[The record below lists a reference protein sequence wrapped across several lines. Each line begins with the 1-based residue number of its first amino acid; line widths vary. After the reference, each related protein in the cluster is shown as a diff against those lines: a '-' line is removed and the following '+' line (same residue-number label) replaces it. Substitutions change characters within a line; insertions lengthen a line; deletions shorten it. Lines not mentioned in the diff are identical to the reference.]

1 MFQDLLNGYFT
12 VESISSASTQIFIVA
27 LLTQY
32 IKSFL
37 QASNVKDKW
46 FPIVGLAVG
55 EVTQVLLFFALQGI
69 TLDSFCLGSFH
80 GLFYGSLGIAAF
92 DISKAIK
99 EVTLPKD
106 TQNKLEETKALE
118 TAKIEDKNSRKEQQ
132 EFENWAHH

>member
-12 VESISSASTQIFIVA
+12 VESISGASTQIFIVA

-55 EVTQVLLFFALQGI
+55 VVTQVLLFFALQGI

-118 TAKIEDKNSRKEQQ
+118 TAKIEDNIKE
-132 EFENWAHH
+132 ENN

>member
-1 MFQDLLNGYFT
+1 MLQDLLNGYFT
-12 VESISSASTQIFIVA
+12 VESISGASTQIFIVA

-46 FPIVGLAVG
+46 FPFVGLVVG

-69 TLDSFCLGSFH
+69 TLDSFCLGSFN

-99 EVTLPKD
+99 EVTVPKG
-106 TQNKLEETKALE
+106 
-118 TAKIEDKNSRKEQQ
+118 TAKEDETEPNKEANKEESTKEIEIEKVIKE
-132 EFENWAHH
+132 ENN

>member
-12 VESISSASTQIFIVA
+12 VESISGASTQIFIVA

-46 FPIVGLAVG
+46 FPIVGLTVG
-55 EVTQVLLFFALQGI
+55 VVTQVLLFFALQGI

-106 TQNKLEETKALE
+106 TQNNLEETKALE
-118 TAKIEDKNSRKEQQ
+118 TAKIEDNIKKE
-132 EFENWAHH
+132 NN

>member
-12 VESISSASTQIFIVA
+12 VESISGASTQIFIVA

-55 EVTQVLLFFALQGI
+55 VVTQVLLFFALQGI

-99 EVTLPKD
+99 EVTLPKGM
-106 TQNKLEETKALE
+106 QNNLEETKALE
-118 TAKIEDKNSRKEQQ
+118 TAKIEDNIKKED
-132 EFENWAHH
+132 NYAK

>member
-12 VESISSASTQIFIVA
+12 AESISGASTQIFIVA

-46 FPIVGLAVG
+46 FPIVGLVVG

-118 TAKIEDKNSRKEQQ
+118 TAKIEDNIKE
-132 EFENWAHH
+132 ENN

>member
-12 VESISSASTQIFIVA
+12 VESISGASTQIFIVA

-46 FPIVGLAVG
+46 FPIVGLTVG
-55 EVTQVLLFFALQGI
+55 VVTQVLLFFALQGI

-106 TQNKLEETKALE
+106 TQNTLAETKALE
-118 TAKIEDKNSRKEQQ
+118 QAEIEEQK
-132 EFENWAHH
+132 EFENWARH

>member
-12 VESISSASTQIFIVA
+12 VESISGASTQIFIVA

-55 EVTQVLLFFALQGI
+55 VVTQVLLFFALQGI

-106 TQNKLEETKALE
+106 TQNNLEETKALE
-118 TAKIEDKNSRKEQQ
+118 TAKIEDNIKE
-132 EFENWAHH
+132 ENN

>member
-12 VESISSASTQIFIVA
+12 VESISGASTQIFIVA

-55 EVTQVLLFFALQGI
+55 VVTQVLLFFALQGI

-118 TAKIEDKNSRKEQQ
+118 QAEIEEQK

>member
-12 VESISSASTQIFIVA
+12 VESISGASTQIFIVA

-55 EVTQVLLFFALQGI
+55 VVTQVLLFFALQGI

-106 TQNKLEETKALE
+106 TQNNLEETKALE
-118 TAKIEDKNSRKEQQ
+118 TAKIEDNIKKE
-132 EFENWAHH
+132 NN

>member
-12 VESISSASTQIFIVA
+12 VESISGASTQIFIVA

-55 EVTQVLLFFALQGI
+55 VVTQVLLFFALQGI

-106 TQNKLEETKALE
+106 TQNKSEETKALE
-118 TAKIEDKNSRKEQQ
+118 TAKIEDKIKE
-132 EFENWAHH
+132 ENN